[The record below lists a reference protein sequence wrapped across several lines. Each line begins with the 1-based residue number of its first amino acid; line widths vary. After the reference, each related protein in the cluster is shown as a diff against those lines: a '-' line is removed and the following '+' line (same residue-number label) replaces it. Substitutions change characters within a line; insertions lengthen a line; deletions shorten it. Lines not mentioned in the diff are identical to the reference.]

1 MPEVRPLSSEQLDFI
16 RALIL
21 GKVNFTVIDIHALA
35 LHGYSTGVEL
45 SPYLSPE
52 SSQGLFVAVEP
63 SQGNRERAI
72 EVLCRLHETGAAEPD
87 TPEDLT
93 IYPSQGYASTF
104 YLGQKEVDEFD
115 FDLGQEEV
123 DEFDFNL
130 GQEEVDESDR
140 PVVNVSFAGSGSW
153 SYAANPPD
161 PSGVVVDGTV
171 VPVPPLDTVAQNLHE
186 VAKLQYREP
195 IYHEKIREAIA
206 RITAASEPQPS
217 PLPLGHSTARPG
229 LRRPARGSGP
239 SGVTHPPRRGR
250 KR

>member
-21 GKVNFTVIDIHALA
+21 GEVNFTVIDIHALA

-52 SSQGLFVAVEP
+52 SYQGLFVAVEP
-63 SQGNRERAI
+63 SQDNRERAI

-115 FDLGQEEV
+115 FDLGQEEG
-123 DEFDFNL
+123 DEP
-130 GQEEVDESDR
+130 DR

-186 VAKLQYREP
+186 VAKLQYRQP

-206 RITAASEPQPS
+206 RITAASEPEPS

-239 SGVTHPPRRGR
+239 SRVTHPSPAR
-250 KR
+250 